1 MNPDAVQQ
9 ELQDLRKTVRN
20 LSTLVAALL
29 LTAAACFLLG
39 ATKGPQVLR
48 LKGLVIVDDQGRDRI
63 LLGAPTPESASRTR
77 KDAQTESLVFLGE
90 NGADRVII
98 GQTPDPS
105 IAGQTSK
112 RIAEGWGSLYFDPNG
127 NERGGMGFLG
137 NGRAVVALDRP
148 NGDALGMMVDDQ
160 THYAGMLINYP
171 SRQAALE
178 LSVEDT
184 QPSIEIFD
192 PNGKGRAK
200 LKLSGADRPTWE
212 LHDEATASK
221 EPE

>member
-1 MNPDAVQQ
+1 MSPDTLHQ
-9 ELQDLRKTVRN
+9 EIQDLRKTVRT

-39 ATKGPQVLR
+39 ATKGPQILR

-63 LLGAPTPESASRTR
+63 LLGAPTPESPNRTR
-77 KDAQTESLVFLGE
+77 KDALTESLVFLGD

-112 RIAEGWGSLYFDPNG
+112 RIAEGWGSLYLDPNG
-127 NERGGMGFLG
+127 NERAGMGFLG
-137 NGRAVVALDRP
+137 NGRAAVVLDRP

-160 THYAGMLINYP
+160 TNYAGMLINYP
-171 SRQAALE
+171 SRQTALE
-178 LSVEDT
+178 LSVKAT
-184 QPSIEIFD
+184 QPSIELYD
-192 PNGKGRAK
+192 PNGKTRAK
-200 LKLSGADRPTWE
+200 LTLSGTARPTWE
-212 LHDEATASK
+212 SHDEATAPK
-221 EPE
+221 DPE